1 MQSGRFANGMGG
13 APPAS
18 LSLCRGVNAE
28 RDELQALWNG
38 ERCPGINDAAFT
50 FIENGSGVCTRV
62 RVREEGVQRW
72 SKSLHSPHERCGK
85 REEKGQ
91 RQTISQSK
99 KGHFF

>member
-50 FIENGSGVCTRV
+50 FIENGSGVYTRV
-62 RVREEGVQRW
+62 REGGGCAALVQEP
-72 SKSLHSPHERCGK
+72 SLTS
-85 REEKGQ
+85 
-91 RQTISQSK
+91 
-99 KGHFF
+99 